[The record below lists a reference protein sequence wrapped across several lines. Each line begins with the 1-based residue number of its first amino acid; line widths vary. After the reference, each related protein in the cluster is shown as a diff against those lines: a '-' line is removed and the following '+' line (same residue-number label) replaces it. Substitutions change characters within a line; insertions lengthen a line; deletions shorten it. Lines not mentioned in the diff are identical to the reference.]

1 MVEASELHGEF
12 VLSSGKT
19 STVYFDKFRFLT
31 RPDLLLMV
39 GDAVQHGQR
48 YEDWEQYFFAPAK
61 GLLGTTPFYLCW
73 GNHEERATWAR
84 DFVACP
90 EPRSYYAFDYG
101 DAHFL
106 YLDANTTVSEM
117 TVTSDSFRSRV
128 EGVIY
133 GATLTS
139 ITPINNDT
147 YEVTLALDTGA
158 VNDLRQLYLNQFA
171 ARRR

>member
-1 MVEASELHGEF
+1 MRPLPRSPVCLVAGLFISLQGCAVTSPLPEPPARPAVVEAPPPAARPLVERVPTLTATGYAVIGVQAAKSPAQQRLLAIRAARLEAYRGLAEQ
-12 VLSSGKT
+12 
-19 STVYFDKFRFLT
+19 VY
-31 RPDLLLMV
+31 
-39 GDAVQHGQR
+39 G
-48 YEDWEQYFFAPAK
+48 
-61 GLLGTTPFYLCW
+61 
-73 GNHEERATWAR
+73 
-84 DFVACP
+84 
-90 EPRSYYAFDYG
+90 
-101 DAHFL
+101 L

-133 GATLTS
+133 GASLTS

>member
-1 MVEASELHGEF
+1 MLFRSLAIRAARLEAYRGLAEQ
-12 VLSSGKT
+12 
-19 STVYFDKFRFLT
+19 VY
-31 RPDLLLMV
+31 
-39 GDAVQHGQR
+39 G
-48 YEDWEQYFFAPAK
+48 
-61 GLLGTTPFYLCW
+61 
-73 GNHEERATWAR
+73 
-84 DFVACP
+84 
-90 EPRSYYAFDYG
+90 
-101 DAHFL
+101 L

-147 YEVTLALDTGA
+147 YEVTLALDTVA

-171 ARRR
+171 GRRR